1 MNKFGS
7 KLMTDIIP
15 PILSR
20 KVSGFDVYDDGE
32 HFLEIGFDQPA
43 SGSPDPLNVLD
54 SLSRLFTFLGDS
66 YDFPISESESEKTF
80 MEFLGE
86 IFGTRVVELL
96 IKECLSPAVPSYKE
110 DLEDYNYVIE
120 VCNS

>member
-32 HFLEIGFDQPA
+32 HFLEIGFDQPG
-43 SGSPDPLNVLD
+43 SGPPDPLNVLD

-66 YDFPISESESEKTF
+66 FDFPISESESEKTF

-120 VCNS
+120 VCNL